1 MELVVPKSYPTMVVV
16 RGGWW
21 ACTHAALVAVFRYD
35 GLKVGLLFAVH
46 LQMYEPVSPER
57 THNSNDRDECVII
70 VDQRHDVKKC
80 SDGTKAIPA

>member
-1 MELVVPKSYPTMVVV
+1 MPKSYPTMVVV
-16 RGGWW
+16 RGGRRV
-21 ACTHAALVAVFRYD
+21 CIHATLVAVFRYD
-35 GLKVGLLFAVH
+35 GLKVGLLFTVH
-46 LQMYEPVSPER
+46 QHLYEPVSPER

>member
-1 MELVVPKSYPTMVVV
+1 MA
-16 RGGWW
+16 GGHV
-21 ACTHAALVAVFRYD
+21 HAALVAVFRYD
-35 GLKVGLLFAVH
+35 FIKFGPLLAMH
-46 LQMYEPVSPER
+46 LQMCEPVSPER